1 MSSGT
6 PRACWV
12 AGKLVA
18 DLPDLRLRDV
28 ATLKI
33 DRFDLGLFI
42 AKNSFR
48 ENKR

>member
-12 AGKLVA
+12 DGKLVA
-18 DLPDLRLRDV
+18 DFPNLRLRDG

-33 DRFDLGLFI
+33 DRFDFGLFI

-48 ENKR
+48 ENRR